1 MDRSGQIVSER
12 FAMAMTFP
20 DHFSPGPA
28 LQDRSALVVDR
39 HRLFAEVMSPYLADM
54 HFEVTVATGADAATH
69 VISARPPTLTL
80 VDLSLPADDG
90 LRLGRDVLASRPK
103 AIVIGTMPTE
113 DPRRV
118 RETKEVGFW
127 GCLSKELPL
136 HHFTANIHA
145 AIEGRSET
153 SHWAS
158 VAHTSGTTH
167 YAPPRDLLASQLT
180 PRELEVL
187 TMLVGGAGSAQIAH
201 ELEISWNTVRTHAQS
216 ILTKLQVHS
225 RLEAAAVAVRQSL
238 VPNPAT
244 TVSRWASA
252 ATAPPLRQP

>member
-1 MDRSGQIVSER
+1 M
-12 FAMAMTFP
+12 
-20 DHFSPGPA
+20 
-28 LQDRSALVVDR
+28 
-39 HRLFAEVMSPYLADM
+39 
-54 HFEVTVATGADAATH
+54 
-69 VISARPPTLTL
+69 ISSRPPTLTL

-90 LRLGRDVLASRPK
+90 LRLGRDVLASRPR
-103 AIVIGTMPTE
+103 AIVIGTTPTA

-145 AIEGRSET
+145 AIEGRSDT
-153 SHWAS
+153 TRMAS
-158 VAHTSGTTH
+158 VRRTSGTTH

-187 TMLVGGAGSAQIAH
+187 RMLVAGAGSSQIAQ
-201 ELEISWNTVRTHAQS
+201 ELEVSWNTVRTHAQS

-238 VPNPAT
+238 VPAPGWTAMGPDSPALPRHY
-244 TVSRWASA
+244 VIRS
-252 ATAPPLRQP
+252 